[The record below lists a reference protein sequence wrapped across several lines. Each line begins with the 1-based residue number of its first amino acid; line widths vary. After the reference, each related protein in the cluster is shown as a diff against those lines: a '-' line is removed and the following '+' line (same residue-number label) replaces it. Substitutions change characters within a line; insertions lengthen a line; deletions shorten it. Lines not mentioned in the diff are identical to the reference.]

1 MVQLK
6 TVKLHEKQLKKWLG
20 EIHLFILSIVLQQCT
35 QRTTCTSREN
45 SSYFFFFF
53 PQKQKYFFRKKT
65 QTKQTQN
72 NNKKP
77 NPNTTPTPISPFIYI
92 HYLVTL
98 EQSLEESHICAV
110 HTLRHYLGPW
120 Q

>member
-1 MVQLK
+1 MK
-6 TVKLHEKQLKKWLG
+6 NSSRNGLG
-20 EIHLFILSIVLQQCT
+20 RYIFSSLALYFNNVHNARLVLQGKT
-35 QRTTCTSREN
+35 AVT
-45 SSYFFFFF
+45 FFFFF

-98 EQSLEESHICAV
+98 EQSLEESHVCAV